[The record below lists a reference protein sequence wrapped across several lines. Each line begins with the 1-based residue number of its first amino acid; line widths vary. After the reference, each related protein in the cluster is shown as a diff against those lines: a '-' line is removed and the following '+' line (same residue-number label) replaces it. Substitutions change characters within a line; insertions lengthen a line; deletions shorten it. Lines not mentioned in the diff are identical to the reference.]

1 VTTPGAPVEQALDE
15 LSAGGG
21 VACAGEPVDQHPARV
36 GPIPVTHVGAAC
48 VEISLGVGGLK
59 LDVLDE
65 VRDGLTKGAP
75 LQGVGPRAEQ

>member
-1 VTTPGAPVEQALDE
+1 MPGAPVEEALHE
-15 LSAGGG
+15 LSAGSG

-36 GPIPVTHVGAAC
+36 GPIPQTQVRAAC

-65 VRDGLTKGAP
+65 VRDSVTKGAP
-75 LQGVGPRAEQ
+75 LQGVGSSAEQ